1 MSRTC
6 KIGTGL
12 FLAFSTISMA
22 YFCSIA
28 DNNELSPPAV
38 VPVADRTPWLESLGG
53 EESAAMAMTNTDV
66 AAGYRRFCQWS
77 TLRSKSLC
85 SISVSAWVPES
96 W

>member
-12 FLAFSTISMA
+12 FLAMSILSMA

-28 DNNELSPPAV
+28 DNNELPQPAV

-53 EESAAMAMTNTDV
+53 EGSAAMAMTNSDV
-66 AAGYRRFCQWS
+66 AAGYRRFCQW
-77 TLRSKSLC
+77 TYFVVEKPVFDLC
-85 SISVSAWVPES
+85 QRWVPES